1 MGSVMG
7 SAMGSV
13 LGLISTC
20 HEVGSVVQIVTFCI
34 KIVKWQSVSQKGWV
48 YVELPGQL
56 KNGDPKLKPGL

>member
-34 KIVKWQSVSQKGWV
+34 KIVKWQSVSQKRVGICTA
-48 YVELPGQL
+48 